1 MSQYSL
7 ILCFFP
13 GYLAPIV
20 MKIPLVTW
28 QADEGICNGKR
39 GKASTEIFK
48 LLSTKSKYS
57 YKNKA

>member
-39 GKASTEIFK
+39 GKASTEFFK

-57 YKNKA
+57 